1 MSSIMITVYDSLIH
15 VLYLWYSDSC
25 PILVI
30 QLRWSLPKM
39 GIPLKST
46 VFYLQICYNHQ
57 NWCLI
62 NFLKNSSEKYT
73 KPSIINC
80 GGCNK
85 LTHPFLKLGPWKFV
99 WPLSM
104 TPTPSTLLHGSI
116 DFMVQIDGSCYKVSK
131 NIILFNL
138 KRCIGHHLSKFL
150 KSDPLFWT
158 SHVSIGPVSS
168 VLHSKH
174 KVLNSLVQLCI

>member
-1 MSSIMITVYDSLIH
+1 MAGLIYLHVILQCKLSLTSTEFGQHTRSRMLKFCKNTIPNIWPHNHMSSIMITVYDSLIH

-80 GGCNK
+80 WGCN
-85 LTHPFLKLGPWKFV
+85 
-99 WPLSM
+99 
-104 TPTPSTLLHGSI
+104 
-116 DFMVQIDGSCYKVSK
+116 
-131 NIILFNL
+131 
-138 KRCIGHHLSKFL
+138 
-150 KSDPLFWT
+150 
-158 SHVSIGPVSS
+158 
-168 VLHSKH
+168 
-174 KVLNSLVQLCI
+174 